1 MKIKAITNVSTVGEL
16 KKYLRGMPDDIVVRT
31 MDGES
36 SYSEPLGILYIEH
49 LRELMVRTKYDMSS
63 RWVEANQRE
72 VEVAK

>member
-16 KKYLRGMPDDIVVRT
+16 KKFLRGMPDDIVVRT

-49 LRELMVRTKYDMSS
+49 LRELMVRTMYDMDS
-63 RWVEANQRE
+63 RWVKANQRE

>member
-16 KKYLRGMPDDIVVRT
+16 KKFLRGMPDDIIVRT

-49 LRELMVRTKYDMSS
+49 LRELMISTNYDMYSS
-63 RWVEANQRE
+63 WVKANQRD
-72 VEVAK
+72 VEI